1 MLIYNNLNDY
11 KVILV
16 YWRSITGSALILSC
30 NIKGENRMNEM
41 KKHVM
46 TYEGVKKLE
55 EELENLKS
63 VKRKE
68 ITEKIKVALSFGDLS
83 ENSEYDAA
91 KNEQEH
97 LEIRIHKYEEM
108 LSRVKIISASDM
120 PNDKIYILHNV
131 KLLDLKTKEEFTFK
145 LVSPEESD
153 LDKDKISVSSPMG
166 KALLGRKLNDEI
178 ELNVPAGNMKYK
190 IIDIFK

>member
-1 MLIYNNLNDY
+1 MDSL
-11 KVILV
+11 KGFV
-16 YWRSITGSALILSC
+16 YLTKDRL
-30 NIKGENRMNEM
+30 
-41 KKHVM
+41 H
-46 TYEGVKKLE
+46 
-55 EELENLKS
+55 ELETELNNMK
-63 VKRKE
+63 VKGRKE
-68 ITEKIKVALSFGDLS
+68 VAEKIAEARSHGDLS

-91 KNEQEH
+91 KTEQEH
-97 LEIRIHKYEEM
+97 LEMRIHKYEEM
-108 LSRVKIISASDM
+108 LSRVKIRSASDM

-131 KLLDLKTKEEFTFK
+131 KLLDLKTNEEFTFK

-153 LDKDKISVSSPMG
+153 LDQDKISVSSPMG